1 MKFSIVIVTFNAK
14 NNIEG
19 TVESILSQTCSDY
32 EVVIKDGGSTD
43 GTIEYAEGLAASDN
57 RFSLYEEPD
66 KGIYDAMNQAV
77 THAKGDFVIFL
88 NAGDR
93 FYDEHVLEK
102 TANLNPGIKN
112 TILYGDAYFESVNS
126 MNVAPPKIT
135 GFVCYRNVPCHQAI
149 LYSRDTLTERPFDTS
164 LKIRADFEH
173 FNDAYFNKKRDFL
186 YLGFPVCLYEGGGF
200 SENAA
205 NKARDRE
212 EYLITVRRHI
222 PAVKRFLYRAIL
234 VLTMQKLRTRIA
246 NNPKMSKAYQNAK
259 AVLYKR

>member
-1 MKFSIVIVTFNAK
+1 MFSIIIVTYNAK
-14 NNIEG
+14 ENIAG
-19 TVESILSQTCSDY
+19 TVESILNQTCTDY

-43 GTIEYAEGLAASDN
+43 GTIEYCEGLCSGN
-57 RFSLYEEPD
+57 SKFTLYREPD

-77 THAKGDFVIFL
+77 KYAKGDFVIFL

-93 FYDEHVLEK
+93 FYDSRVLEK
-102 TANLNPGIKN
+102 VDALNPNTKN

-149 LYSRDTLTERPFDTS
+149 IYSRDTLLERPFDIN

-173 FNDAYFNKKRDFL
+173 FNDAYFNKHRSFV
-186 YLGFPVCLYEGGGF
+186 YVGFPVCLYEGGGF
-200 SENAA
+200 SENKA

-212 EYLITVRRHI
+212 EYLISVRRHI
-222 PAVKRFLYRAIL
+222 PAGKRFLYRL
-234 VLTMQKLRTRIA
+234 VLTLTLQKVRSKIA
-246 NNPKMSKAYQNAK
+246 DNPKLSKTYQKAK